1 MLAIA
6 ASIEVRCPMP
16 ESRNDYGPVNRIAAE
31 AFGEPGQRTFRLFT
45 ANEGEAASLWMEK
58 FQLAQLGSAIGEQLN
73 RVKALRS
80 AEAPTPDAARAY
92 AGDPALE
99 FRVAQMALGFDDRR
113 GLFLLLAYAAEDVE
127 ESGSE
132 SRPTFSCQAT
142 PDQLRALA
150 EQIEEVVAA
159 GRPLCPLCGEPIDRA
174 GHHCIR
180 SNGHSKQPVPP
191 LLEEDEEE

>member
-1 MLAIA
+1 
-6 ASIEVRCPMP
+6 MP

-45 ANEGEAASLWMEK
+45 ANEVEAASLWMEK

-80 AEAPTPDAARAY
+80 ADPPTPDAARAY
-92 AGDPALE
+92 AGAPALE
-99 FRVAQMALGFDDRR
+99 FRVAQMALGFDDRK
-113 GLFLLLAYAAEDVE
+113 GLFLLLAYAPEDVE
-127 ESGSE
+127 ESSAE

-150 EQIEEVVAA
+150 EQIEEVVSA
-159 GRPLCPLCGEPIDRA
+159 GRPLCPLCGEPIDAA

-180 SNGHSKQPVPP
+180 ANGHSKQPVPP
-191 LLEEDEEE
+191 LLQEDEEESE